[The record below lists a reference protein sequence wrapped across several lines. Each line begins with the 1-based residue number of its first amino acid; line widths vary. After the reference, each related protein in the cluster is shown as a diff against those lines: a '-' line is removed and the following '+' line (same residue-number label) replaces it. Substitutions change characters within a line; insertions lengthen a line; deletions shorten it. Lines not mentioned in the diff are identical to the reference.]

1 MATYTIIDLEML
13 YSARNAADHAMAASE
28 RFRLPSVDVDRSV
41 TDRALAIQA
50 LLAQRGQ
57 HRLPIPD
64 LLIVTAAEVNGL
76 VVLHYDAGFDRI
88 ADLTGQQTEWIVP
101 KCSVPDGI
109 VRWRPNSGRLLEHQA
124 QGDSGKGEHQ
134 GRHDRDAV
142 QVLLDHGRACG
153 LGTDTPTE
161 HVGEATT
168 LTAVEEDQEDDS
180 QT

>member
-1 MATYTIIDLEML
+1 MTKRLVDIDDDLLSVARTILETATMRDTV
-13 YSARNAADHAMAASE
+13 NAA
-28 RFRLPSVDVDRSV
+28 LK
-41 TDRALAIQA
+41 Q
-50 LLAQRGQ
+50 
-57 HRLPIPD
+57 
-64 LLIVTAAEVNGL
+64 N
-76 VVLHYDAGFDRI
+76 
-88 ADLTGQQTEWIVP
+88 
-101 KCSVPDGI
+101 GI

-124 QGDSGKGEHQ
+124 QGDGGKGEHQ

-142 QVLLDHGRACG
+142 QVLLNHGRACG